1 MKEKIHTFVVLGYK
15 ESKAL
20 ENCIQSVLNQSLKTN
35 VVIATSTPN
44 DYIKKMAKKYDLKI
58 IINKEQKGIGYDFD
72 FASNCVD
79 FTLVTIA
86 HQDDIYDFDYAK
98 KVVEAYQ
105 KNKNALIIFT
115 DYYEIKNEKKVKTN
129 KNLKIKRILL
139 LPLRFQFLSKFKFFK
154 RFVLRFG
161 NAISCPAVTFVKENV
176 PEEKFRCH
184 LKCDVDWYAWEK
196 LSHLKGSFIYIKDK
210 LMGHRI
216 HDESTTTEIIKEN
229 IRTQEDLEMFQ
240 KFWPKWIAKKINNI
254 YKSSEK
260 NNEEK

>member
-1 MKEKIHTFVVLGYK
+1 MKNTHTFVVLAYK
-15 ESKAL
+15 ESKEL
-20 ENCIQSVLNQSLKTN
+20 ENCIQSVLNQSVKTN

-44 DYIKKMAKKYDLKI
+44 AYIKEMAKKYNLEMIVNQD
-58 IINKEQKGIGYDFD
+58 QKGIGYDFD

-79 FTLVTIA
+79 STLVTIA
-86 HQDDIYDFDYAK
+86 HQDDIYDNDYAK

-115 DYYEIKNEKKVKTN
+115 DYYEIKNHKKEKTN
-129 KNLKIKRILL
+129 RNLRIKRMLL
-139 LPLRFQFLSKFKFFK
+139 FPLRFRFLSKFQFFK

-161 NAISCPAVTFVKENV
+161 NAISCPAVTFVKKNV
-176 PEEKFRCH
+176 PKEKFQCH

-196 LSHLKGSFIYIKDK
+196 LSHLKGSFIYIKDQ

-216 HDESTTTEIIKEN
+216 HEESTTTSIIKEN

-240 KFWPKWIAKKINNI
+240 KFWPKWIAKRLNHV
-254 YKSSEK
+254 YKNSEK
-260 NNEEK
+260 NNIEK

>member
-1 MKEKIHTFVVLGYK
+1 MHTFVVLAYK
-15 ESKAL
+15 ESQEL
-20 ENCIQSVLNQSLKTN
+20 ETCIKSVLNQSLKTN

-44 DYIKKMAKKYDLKI
+44 TYIKKMAKKYSLQM

-72 FASNCVD
+72 FASNCVESE
-79 FTLVTIA
+79 LVTIS
-86 HQDDIYDFDYAK
+86 HQDDIYDANYAE

-115 DYYEIKNEKKVKTN
+115 DYYEIKNEQKEKTN
-129 KNLKIKRILL
+129 KNLKIKRVLL
-139 LPLRFQFLSKFKFFK
+139 FPLRFRFLSKFKFFK

-161 NAISCPAVTFVKENV
+161 NAISCPAVTFVRKNV
-176 PEEKFRCH
+176 PKDKFKCH
-184 LKCDVDWYAWEK
+184 FKCDVDWYAWEK
-196 LSHLKGSFIYIKDK
+196 LSHLNGSFIYIKDK

-216 HDESTTTEIIKEN
+216 HEDSTTTEIIKEN

-240 KFWPKWIAKKINNI
+240 KFWPKWIAKSLNSI
-254 YKSSEK
+254 YKNSEK